1 MLKEFREFA
10 IKGNALDMAVGI
22 IIGLLTQSRFIYLA
36 GLAPPFP
43 TLSVIAHSLAFRQGG
58 PPAVTIVAWFVIL
71 SILPYLAYL
80 LAMVLLIDRLGFGK
94 TLLAALG
101 VWLAAAA
108 FIVVLWNRTPLH
120 RLFL

>member
-1 MLKEFREFA
+1 MDYLLKGLLGA
-10 IKGNALDMAVGI
+10 AVVI

-36 GLAPPFP
+36 GLAPLFP
-43 TLSVIAHSLAFRQGG
+43 TFSVIAHYLAFRQAGA
-58 PPAVTIVAWFVIL
+58 PAVKIVAWFGLL
-71 SILPYLAYL
+71 SIIPYLAYL
-80 LAMVLLIDRLGFGK
+80 LAMILLIDRLGFGK

-120 RLFL
+120 KLFL